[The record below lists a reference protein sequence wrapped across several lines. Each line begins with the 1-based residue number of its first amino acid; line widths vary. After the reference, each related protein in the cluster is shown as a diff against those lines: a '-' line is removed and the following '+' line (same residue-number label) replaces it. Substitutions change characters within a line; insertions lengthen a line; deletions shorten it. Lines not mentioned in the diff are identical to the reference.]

1 MRGQTFCAA
10 GLPLTCPGAKKL
22 LRIIHRR
29 SEAWQSPL
37 MVTRRDTCHH
47 PPTRVKYIG
56 TTDFNIHL
64 HTPFFE
70 ALAFIVFT
78 LALYFDHDSHVMLTL
93 IHVKGFQKR
102 GFTICSCI
110 HICIVFLHHVN
121 YEESPSVEGKRWS
134 MPSDPSPIFTWRLS
148 TLPSSPKPFSS
159 WACGIL
165 HHTFLRRRHKDF
177 LFWRE

>member
-1 MRGQTFCAA
+1 MRKTFYVALFSAPSSFLHTTASLFGIPDLPCERYWSVGVRGQTFCAA

-121 YEESPSVEGKRWS
+121 P
-134 MPSDPSPIFTWRLS
+134 
-148 TLPSSPKPFSS
+148 
-159 WACGIL
+159 
-165 HHTFLRRRHKDF
+165 
-177 LFWRE
+177 